1 MGIAIEEFIVTE
13 EDTDS
18 ESELVCD
25 ELNPGLII
33 VPNVDRRL
41 QGEWKCAGENTAGLG
56 GNSSPEYL
64 SVLYPPG
71 GATIVGQNT
80 SWEKYENNVLFCEVP
95 ELGNPTSTSF
105 IWKRNGEVLEGAH
118 ENTFMLENL
127 SVKDRGTYNCQA
139 ENEIGFGD
147 PGEFLLDIEVPPT
160 FLKTL
165 EENMVFVD
173 SQPQPVECQVE
184 CFINQEECNLEW
196 SLNNKIIDIEDSKYT
211 IHTERFVANEEDN
224 KFESISSRLS
234 WNMDQFPEKKISHEH
249 SNFTLSCYITDADSH
264 HLSSSQ
270 SLISIEYAP
279 EFVKAS
285 HALLEIEEGTFGP
298 SIICE
303 SKAIPEP
310 AISWFLNDE
319 VISDSGVLSF
329 EEPIERHQEGIY
341 ICKAENEHGYKK
353 TEVSLNVIYKPKC
366 FLNYEIIGEDDTL
379 VIVCSAEANPK
390 EDLLFWWSRDDTVT
404 FEGQASDIQ
413 SQSKIS
419 LNLGNQTHGNY
430 SCHVSNSVG
439 ESEPC
444 SLEITDNFIEKVG
457 QENRLFLIIIII
469 AAVIGVL
476 FITSV
481 IAGIIYFKSKSQPKG
496 TSEPSDCLLSSR
508 EDLPFSNLKRP
519 PEQVLSP
526 SQYDDLDYADARF
539 KKGLGIVN
547 MFKRK

>member
-173 SQPQPVECQVE
+173 SQPQPLECQVE
-184 CFINQEECNLEW
+184 CFINQEEYNLEW
-196 SLNNKIIDIEDSKYT
+196 SLNNKIINIEDPKYT
-211 IHTERFVANEEDN
+211 IHTERFEANEEDN
-224 KFESISSRLS
+224 RLESISSRLS

-249 SNFTLSCYITDADSH
+249 SNFTLSCYITDADSN

-279 EFVKAS
+279 EFVKA
-285 HALLEIEEGTFGP
+285 IQ
-298 SIICE
+298 
-303 SKAIPEP
+303 
-310 AISWFLNDE
+310 
-319 VISDSGVLSF
+319 
-329 EEPIERHQEGIY
+329 RHQEGIY

-353 TEVSLNVIYKPKC
+353 TEVSLNVIYKPTC
-366 FLNYEIIGEDDTL
+366 SLNYEIIGEDDIL
-379 VIVCSAEANPK
+379 MIVCSAEANPK
-390 EDLLFWWSRDDTVT
+390 EEMLFWWSRDDTHT
-404 FEGQASDIQ
+404 FEGLASDIQ

-481 IAGIIYFKSKSQPKG
+481 IAGIIYLKSKSQPKG
-496 TSEPSDCLLSSR
+496 TSETSDCLLSS
-508 EDLPFSNLKRP
+508 
-519 PEQVLSP
+519 
-526 SQYDDLDYADARF
+526 
-539 KKGLGIVN
+539 
-547 MFKRK
+547 